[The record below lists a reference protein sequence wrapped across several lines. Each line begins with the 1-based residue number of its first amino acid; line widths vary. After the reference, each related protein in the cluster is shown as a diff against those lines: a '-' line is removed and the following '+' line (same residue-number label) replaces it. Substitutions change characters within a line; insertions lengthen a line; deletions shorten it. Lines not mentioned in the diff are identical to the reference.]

1 MFCYHVV
8 ILQFPVQRGTTTPTK
23 FHCGLSVITSQINIV
38 WIPNLPQPVKG
49 EEGGASLSL
58 SGKRD
63 RGVW

>member
-1 MFCYHVV
+1 MDYCTV
-8 ILQFPVQRGTTTPTK
+8 IMCKISLECMPVNTIL
-23 FHCGLSVITSQINIV
+23 FFVFNIV